1 MRPRP
6 GIHRDNHFF
15 WEGVRRGELL
25 IQCCAD
31 CGQLRHPPSPMC
43 PVCRSLAA
51 DVLKAI
57 GRGTV
62 YSYCKPHEP
71 RLPGFDVGYVV
82 ALVELEE
89 GTRLVTNLIGI
100 DPGEVRIGLP
110 VEVDFVAVDPDL
122 TLPMFRPL
130 RG

>member
-6 GIHRDNHFF
+6 GVHRDNAFF
-15 WEGVRRGELL
+15 WDGVRRGELL
-25 IQCCAD
+25 IQRCTN
-31 CGQLRHPPSPMC
+31 CGRLRHPPSPMC
-43 PVCRSLAA
+43 PACRSLAA
-51 DVLKAI
+51 DAVKAS
-57 GRGTV
+57 GRGIV

-71 RLPGFDVGYVV
+71 RLPGFDPGYVV
-82 ALVELEE
+82 ALVELDE

-100 DPGEVRIGLP
+100 DAADVRIGLP
-110 VEVDFVAVDPDL
+110 VEVEFVAVDPDL